1 MVWWC
6 YLMAFCNSVSEVNR
20 CWWVVVRG
28 WCIDYI
34 TGAVM
39 RVCDTSYVTSAGAMK
54 RVTPVT

>member
-1 MVWWC
+1 
-6 YLMAFCNSVSEVNR
+6 MAFCNSVSEVNR